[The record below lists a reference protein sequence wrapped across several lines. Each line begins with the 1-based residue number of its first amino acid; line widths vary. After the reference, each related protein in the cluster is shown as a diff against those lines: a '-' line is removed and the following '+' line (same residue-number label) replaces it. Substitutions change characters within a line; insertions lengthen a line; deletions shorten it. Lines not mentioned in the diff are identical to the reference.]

1 MKTRLGFVSNSSS
14 SSFILAVPK
23 NTVRLS
29 VSVKTSVNLFDFV
42 QEVMKTRKDVIDYFN
57 AYFDRDIS
65 ECPEGWLNGCLD
77 AIERGDD
84 VFVGSVSDESGIS
97 EALLVDSDFVSDAEF
112 NIDGIEVIHK
122 EAGY

>member
-29 VSVKTSVNLFDFV
+29 VSVKTSVNLFGFV
-42 QEVMKTRKDVIDYFN
+42 QEVLKTRKDVIDYFN
-57 AYFDRDIS
+57 AYFGDIS

-112 NIDGIEVIHK
+112 NIDGIEVIYK